1 MTPKAKASEFIAGD
15 KPIHILNNCH
25 EIILDESRI
34 KKHLKTTQEIVE
46 CCKDIRV
53 LGVKELRSLKKWREI
68 LKADFEKAAEKLAA
82 EKKAKE
88 AKKEGTDEKNAET
101 EMGDSGSEA
110 EAEEDSDMEELDKE
124 IATMASDEKRIERRK
139 KKIALKE
146 KRKTAQ
152 RIDLKMIIPGL

>member
-1 MTPKAKASEFIAGD
+1 MNGSPKAKASEFIAGD

-25 EIILDESRI
+25 EIVLDESRI
-34 KKHLKTTQEIVE
+34 KKHPKTTQEIVE

-68 LKADFEKAAEKLAA
+68 LKADFEKAAEK
-82 EKKAKE
+82 KAKE
-88 AKKEGTDEKNAET
+88 AKKEGTDEKNAKT
-101 EMGDSGSEA
+101 EVGDSGSEA
-110 EAEEDSDMEELDKE
+110 ETEEDSDMEELDKE
-124 IATMASDEKRIERRK
+124 IATMATDEKRAERRK

-152 RIDLKMIIPGL
+152 RIDLKMIIPGV

>member
-1 MTPKAKASEFIAGD
+1 MAPKAKASEFIAGE

-68 LKADFEKAAEKLAA
+68 LKADFEKAAEEAA

-124 IATMASDEKRIERRK
+124 IATMASDEKRVERRK

-152 RIDLKMIIPGL
+152 RIDLKMIIPGV

>member
-1 MTPKAKASEFIAGD
+1 MAPKAKASEFIAGE

-68 LKADFEKAAEKLAA
+68 LKADFEKAAEKAA

-124 IATMASDEKRIERRK
+124 IATMASDEKRVERRK

-152 RIDLKMIIPGL
+152 RIDLKMIIPGV